1 MSGPAKMG
9 PADRLE
15 FVPIRIPLDNRTKL
29 ERPKLSG
36 IGKDC
41 VLSSLNA
48 MCRAGDQGRI
58 DPFPLAARLAG
69 QLELERPP
77 KTRSEVMW
85 LPFFAQVSDECY
97 LCDDALDFGSSSL
110 TPW

>member
-1 MSGPAKMG
+1 MG

-15 FVPIRIPLDNRTKL
+15 FVPIRIPLDNRTEL

-97 LCDDALDFGSSSL
+97 LCDDALDSGSSSL